1 MLTTVRNLRIVL
13 MTLLALLPSATAL
26 AQPVQGTSDGDSP
39 ALMVILITFCLI
51 VVGSLAYTARRMAR
65 LH

>member
-26 AQPVQGTSDGDSP
+26 AQSVEGTSDGDNP